1 MSSCSLIASAHRA
14 LAADNKEQV
23 HECASEHAAISRTR
37 DTSARTR
44 SASRPSGRAAPSGA
58 PSTRAGRCR
67 QRCLAS
73 LAALERPPPTVHG
86 KGNAFCA
93 FPFQGETAY
102 NVWPFL
108 DEKPKNRIRA
118 FPKRINQMAATAKVE
133 LMGARSGEERKR
145 GAGTGGDHSPD
156 TLPHRPNPYKYFQG
170 QCARVIKRLSAMLCL
185 RP

>member
-1 MSSCSLIASAHRA
+1 MRFGARSDLADTRYERANALRFATIRASCA
-14 LAADNKEQV
+14 
-23 HECASEHAAISRTR
+23 
-37 DTSARTR
+37 
-44 SASRPSGRAAPSGA
+44 
-58 PSTRAGRCR
+58 
-67 QRCLAS
+67 QRCAEHQGRTVPPALPGI
-73 LAALERPPPTVHG
+73 LGALERPPPTVHG

-93 FPFQGETAY
+93 FPFQGETAD

-133 LMGARSGEERKR
+133 LMGARSGEEKKW